1 MAVELPELLLP
12 DAPAWRR
19 WLEDNHAGSPG
30 AWVVLAKKGTTQPT
44 SLTYDQALVE
54 ATCYGWIDGQLGRRD
69 EATYRQRFTPRRP
82 RSAWS
87 ANNVALAGRLMAD
100 GRMRPA
106 GLAAVEGAKA
116 DGRWEAA
123 YSGSADI
130 DVPADLA
137 EALAADPGAH
147 TAFER
152 LNRANRYAVLYRVST
167 ATSPQTRARRVDRFV
182 SMLSR
187 GEAIYP
193 QKGFAVSIKGG
204 HGGGA
209 NV

>member
-12 DAPAWRR
+12 DAPAWRQ

-44 SLTYDQALVE
+44 SLTYDQALEE
-54 ATCYGWIDGQLGRRD
+54 AVCYGWIDGQLGRRD

-87 ANNVALAGRLMAD
+87 AGNVGLAGRLITD

-123 YSGSADI
+123 YAGSANI
-130 DVPADLA
+130 EVPADLA
-137 EALAADPGAH
+137 KALAADPQA
-147 TAFER
+147 TAAFER
-152 LNRANRYAVLYRVST
+152 LNRLNRYAVLYRVTT
-167 ATSPQTRARRVDRFV
+167 ATSAKTRARRIDRFV

-187 GEAIYP
+187 GEAIHP
-193 QKGFAVSIKGG
+193 QKGFTPSGESAR
-204 HGGGA
+204 
-209 NV
+209 